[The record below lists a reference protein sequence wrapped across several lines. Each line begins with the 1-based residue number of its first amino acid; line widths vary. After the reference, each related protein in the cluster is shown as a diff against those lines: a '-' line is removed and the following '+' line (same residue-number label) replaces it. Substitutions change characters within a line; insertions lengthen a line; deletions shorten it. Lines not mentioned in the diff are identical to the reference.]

1 MKTLAFNRRASFD
14 YFLHTHTEAGVV
26 LSGQE
31 VRSAKTGHISLKG
44 SFVTVKGSELYL
56 TNANIPPYIHAGEIK
71 NYDPTR
77 PRKLL
82 LRKREINSFI
92 GKSKAEGM
100 TLIPVRVYVKKGKIK
115 VEIASAIGKKKYD
128 KRDSI
133 AKRDSKRRIEH
144 TLRTQNSNR
153 N

>member
-1 MKTLAFNRRASFD
+1 MKTIAFNKRASYD
-14 YFLHTHTEAGVV
+14 YFLHSHTEAGVV

-31 VRSAKTGHISLKG
+31 VRSIKTGHISLKG

-82 LRKREINSFI
+82 LKKNEIASFI

-100 TLIPVRVYVKKGKIK
+100 TLIPTRVYVKKGKVK
-115 VEIASAIGKKKYD
+115 VEIATATGKKKYD
-128 KRDSI
+128 KRDTI
-133 AKRDSKRRIEH
+133 AKRESKRRIER
-144 TLRTQNSNR
+144 TLRTNS
-153 N
+153 

>member
-1 MKTLAFNRRASFD
+1 MKTLAINKRASFD
-14 YFLHTHTEAGVV
+14 YFLHSHSEAGVV

-44 SFVTVKGSELYL
+44 SFVTVKGSQLYL
-56 TNANIPPYIHAGEIK
+56 TNANIPPYIHAGEVK

-82 LRKREINSFI
+82 LHKNEINSFI

-100 TLIPVRVYVKKGKIK
+100 TLIPTRVYVKKGKIK
-115 VEIASAIGKKKYD
+115 VEIASATGKKQYD
-128 KRDSI
+128 KRDTI
-133 AKRDSKRRIEH
+133 AKRDSKRKIAR
-144 TLRTQNSNR
+144 TLRER
-153 N
+153 